1 MTRELLWVSL
11 PDQRPRRELYYMSLM
26 GDTHVTALA
35 RDEPVGDLTWV
46 PSTYRRPIKRF
57 IEAGA
62 LAWVNELRDQDPAEF
77 DWVASLE
84 LCSLVT
90 GQASRWRRRGT
101 GRKPLQAVVTW
112 ENLARQPIYKVP
124 PYRQALESCRD
135 AELLLCMVD
144 AARDHLLE
152 NRFDDAV
159 IRVVKPGVDTAIFT
173 PASGPVERPVVA
185 FVSPL
190 AENKGIDRILE
201 AMALVRRQIPEA
213 ELVVAGRG
221 PLEPLVRAAADD
233 PASGVTLVGGLDA
246 AGVADLLR
254 GAAVFTTAPR
264 PTWKWEEQ
272 FGLAYVEAQACGLP
286 VVTTRC
292 GSNHEALAPGN
303 DLLDV
308 EGADQVEALAAQLVA
323 WLTDPARRAEQG
335 AVNRAW
341 VTEHHDLRTQCRRM
355 GDAFSEM
362 ERLHG
367 VRS

>member
-62 LAWVNELRDQDPAEF
+62 LAWVNELRDQDPADF

-90 GQASRWRRRGT
+90 GQAAKWRTKGT
-101 GRKPLQAVVTW
+101 GRRPLQAVVTW
-112 ENLARQPIYKVP
+112 ENLARQPLYRVP
-124 PYRQALESCRD
+124 PYRQALESCRR

-159 IRVVKPGVDTAIFT
+159 IRVVKPGVDTSIFT
-173 PASGPVERPVVA
+173 PAAEIVEHPRVV

-190 AENKGIDRILE
+190 AENKGIDRILA
-201 AMALVRRQIPEA
+201 AMELVRRQIPEA

-233 PASGVTLVGGLDA
+233 PRSGVTLVGGLDA
-246 AGVADLLR
+246 KGVGDLLR
-254 GAAVFTTAPR
+254 SAAVFTTAPR

-292 GSNHEALAPGN
+292 GSNHEAIAPGN

-308 EGADQVEALAAQLVA
+308 EGPDQVEALAAALVGWLSDPVRRQLQ
-323 WLTDPARRAEQG
+323 AE
-335 AVNRAW
+335 ANRAW
-341 VTEHHDLRTQCRRM
+341 VAEHHDLRTQCRRM
-355 GDAFSEM
+355 GEAFAEM
-362 ERLHG
+362 EHLHG
-367 VRS
+367 AR